1 MIVAGLATMAVVG
14 GVVVAVQLADG
25 SGGTRVDG
33 RRLPAA
39 VTSAP
44 EEAWSYDAAGGVGV
58 DAVGGTTLV
67 TRGEEGGVVALDEQ
81 GSELWSSAQESY
93 GYAFSFPGDDD
104 YVVVQGYE
112 SDGVG
117 VVALSDGEELW
128 SHDDAGGV
136 ADFTDDALLTVTYED
151 GAGDLTVL
159 DVRSGET
166 RWSLDD
172 VDAVQEVAGATYV
185 VRHGELSRLDSAS
198 GDEEWSVGLD
208 PEGDDYYS
216 LAAVDDLV
224 VVGSGDARAFSS
236 DGDALWSEQ
245 SPGVD
250 ASLSVGALSDD
261 SVFLNTSDYD
271 DDVTSEE
278 VTVFDAEGEVGEIGI
293 DDDTSFYGF
302 AFESGGVRYLLNESD
317 GTLYDD
323 TLDRVGSYGGRLAVA
338 DSGIYSLDGDRLRF
352 YEYGENAAAWEVD
365 VDGSDSLSVM
375 AGDGVVLVS
384 DERSVTAYR

>member
-1 MIVAGLATMAVVG
+1 MRRTWCATASSPGWTPPRVTRSG
-14 GVVVAVQLADG
+14 PSG
-25 SGGTRVDG
+25 STR
-33 RRLPAA
+33 R
-39 VTSAP
+39 
-44 EEAWSYDAAGGVGV
+44 
-58 DAVGGTTLV
+58 GTT
-67 TRGEEGGVVALDEQ
+67 TTP
-81 GSELWSSAQESY
+81 WSPSTT
-93 GYAFSFPGDDD
+93 
-104 YVVVQGYE
+104 
-112 SDGVG
+112 
-117 VVALSDGEELW
+117 W
-128 SHDDAGGV
+128 WWW
-136 ADFTDDALLTVTYED
+136 
-151 GAGDLTVL
+151 
-159 DVRSGET
+159 R
-166 RWSLDD
+166 
-172 VDAVQEVAGATYV
+172 
-185 VRHGELSRLDSAS
+185 
-198 GDEEWSVGLD
+198 
-208 PEGDDYYS
+208 
-216 LAAVDDLV
+216 
-224 VVGSGDARAFSS
+224 SGDARAFSS

-250 ASLSVGALSDD
+250 ASVSVGALSDD

-271 DDVTSEE
+271 GDVTSEQ